1 MAQESTWSSFDAT
14 MLAEEESRM
23 IAQLLSNYQCFGEPD
38 RDVGCCELPPSSCCS
53 SHAADSCCCWS
64 ANETSN
70 PSLCYW
76 SQSGDESDGAHA
88 IGTVPVFTNHCLV
101 GDQVAVNQTLSM
113 HEPTAAHAEMPKR
126 KRESHAS
133 EGDFRRQ
140 SSKKKL
146 QAPTN
151 VQALKN
157 VKKARPGRNQK
168 SIVCGDEEEN
178 NARSSGRSCCSHSSE
193 EDSQAFQADLNAKT
207 RSNRWPATDP
217 QSLYARQ
224 RRERI
229 NARLRTLQNLVPN
242 GTKVDISTMLEEAVR
257 YVKFL
262 QLQIKL
268 LSSDELWMYAPV
280 VHGGMI
286 DGRVNS
292 EIFVSANTCNEWF

>member
-23 IAQLLSNYQCFGEPD
+23 IAQLLSNYQCFGEQD
-38 RDVGCCELPPSSCCS
+38 RDVGCCELPPSSYCS

-64 ANETSN
+64 ANENSN

-101 GDQVAVNQTLSM
+101 GDQVAVNQTLSL

-133 EGDFRRQ
+133 EDDFRRQ
-140 SSKKKL
+140 SCKKKL

-151 VQALKN
+151 
-157 VKKARPGRNQK
+157 
-168 SIVCGDEEEN
+168 
-178 NARSSGRSCCSHSSE
+178 SSGRSCCSHSSE
-193 EDSQAFQADLNAKT
+193 EDSQAFQADLNTKT

-242 GTKVDISTMLEEAVR
+242 GTKVDISTMLEEGVR

-280 VHGGMI
+280 VHSGMI

>member
-23 IAQLLSNYQCFGEPD
+23 IAQLLSNYQCFGEQD
-38 RDVGCCELPPSSCCS
+38 RDVGCCELPPSSCSS

-64 ANETSN
+64 ANENSN
-70 PSLCYW
+70 PTLCYW

-113 HEPTAAHAEMPKR
+113 HESTAAHAEMPKR

-151 VQALKN
+151 VS
-157 VKKARPGRNQK
+157 V
-168 SIVCGDEEEN
+168 
-178 NARSSGRSCCSHSSE
+178 
-193 EDSQAFQADLNAKT
+193 
-207 RSNRWPATDP
+207 
-217 QSLYARQ
+217 
-224 RRERI
+224 
-229 NARLRTLQNLVPN
+229 
-242 GTKVDISTMLEEAVR
+242 
-257 YVKFL
+257 
-262 QLQIKL
+262 
-268 LSSDELWMYAPV
+268 
-280 VHGGMI
+280 
-286 DGRVNS
+286 
-292 EIFVSANTCNEWF
+292 

>member
-23 IAQLLSNYQCFGEPD
+23 IAQLLSNYQCFGEQD

-64 ANETSN
+64 ANENSN

-133 EGDFRRQ
+133 EDDFRRQ

-151 VQALKN
+151 VSVRWASLWWL
-157 VKKARPGRNQK
+157 GIK
-168 SIVCGDEEEN
+168 SCPYW
-178 NARSSGRSCCSHSSE
+178 SE
-193 EDSQAFQADLNAKT
+193 ELADSGAG
-207 RSNRWPATDP
+207 SEE
-217 QSLYARQ
+217 
-224 RRERI
+224 REE
-229 NARLRTLQNLVPN
+229 
-242 GTKVDISTMLEEAVR
+242 GTTWEEPEEHCVWWR
-257 YVKFL
+257 
-262 QLQIKL
+262 
-268 LSSDELWMYAPV
+268 
-280 VHGGMI
+280 
-286 DGRVNS
+286 GR
-292 EIFVSANTCNEWF
+292 EQC

>member
-23 IAQLLSNYQCFGEPD
+23 IAQLLSNYQCFGEQD

-53 SHAADSCCCWS
+53 SHAADSCYCWS
-64 ANETSN
+64 ANENSN
-70 PSLCYW
+70 PGLCYW

-101 GDQVAVNQTLSM
+101 GDQVAVNQTLSI

-126 KRESHAS
+126 KIESHAS
-133 EGDFRRQ
+133 EDDFRRQ

-151 VQALKN
+151 ALKS

-178 NARSSGRSCCSHSSE
+178 NARSSGRSCCSYSSE

-217 QSLYARQ
+217 QSLYAKQ

-280 VHGGMI
+280 VHSGMI
-286 DGRVNS
+286 DGQVNS
-292 EIFVSANTCNEWF
+292 EIFVSANTRNEWF